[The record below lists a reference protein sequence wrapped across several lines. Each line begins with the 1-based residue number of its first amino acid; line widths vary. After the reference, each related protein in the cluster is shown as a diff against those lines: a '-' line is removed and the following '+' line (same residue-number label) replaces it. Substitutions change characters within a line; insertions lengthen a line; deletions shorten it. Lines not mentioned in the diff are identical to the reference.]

1 MKYVCIRTYPRV
13 WPSGWKANR
22 PPPVKGE
29 IFTKIGSYKRW
40 EAWYFCFAE
49 LDVRGTQRRRIGFHS
64 QHFRPI
70 TDISDLKKLTEVI
83 PRDETQEVV

>member
-49 LDVRGTQRRRIGFHS
+49 LDVRVRSGAELASIHS
-64 QHFRPI
+64 
-70 TDISDLKKLTEVI
+70 ISGRSLTF
-83 PRDETQEVV
+83 PT